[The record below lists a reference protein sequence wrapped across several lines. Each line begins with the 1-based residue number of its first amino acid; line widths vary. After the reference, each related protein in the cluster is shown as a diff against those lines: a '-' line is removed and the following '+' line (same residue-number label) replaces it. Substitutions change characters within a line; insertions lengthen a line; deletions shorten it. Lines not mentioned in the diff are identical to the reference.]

1 MALVQ
6 GLQGIREAY
15 TFDDVLLRPGL
26 SDILP
31 SEADIRSRVTRAI
44 PLNIPIIASAMDTVT
59 EARMAIAM
67 AQAGG
72 IGVIHRNFE
81 PHDQAAQVRMVKKFE
96 AGMLRDPTST
106 DSAQPTYAKN
116 EWRSEKPEYLVLV
129 GVCTHLGCSPS
140 FVPEAGASGMGQP
153 WNGGFFCPCHGSKF
167 DLAGRVFMGVPAPM
181 NLEVPPY
188 QFITATRLVIGVD
201 KEHPA

>member
-1 MALVQ
+1 MTDNTD
-6 GLQGIREAY
+6 IRRRRFLTGTASVIGGVGACF
-15 TFDDVLLRPGL
+15 TAVPFIA
-26 SDILP
+26 SFQP
-31 SEADIRSRVTRAI
+31 SERAKAIGAPVEVDISK
-44 PLNIPIIASAMDTVT
+44 L
-59 EARMAIAM
+59 
-67 AQAGG
+67 
-72 IGVIHRNFE
+72 E
-81 PHDQAAQVRMVKKFE
+81 PGQRLIQKWRGKPVWIVRRTPEMVESLKKFE

>member
-1 MALVQ
+1 MTDNTD
-6 GLQGIREAY
+6 IRRRRFLTGTASVIGGVGACF
-15 TFDDVLLRPGL
+15 TAVPFIA
-26 SDILP
+26 SFQP
-31 SEADIRSRVTRAI
+31 SERAKAIGAPVEVDISK
-44 PLNIPIIASAMDTVT
+44 L
-59 EARMAIAM
+59 
-67 AQAGG
+67 
-72 IGVIHRNFE
+72 E
-81 PHDQAAQVRMVKKFE
+81 PGQRLIQKWRGKPVWILRRTPDMVESLKKFE

>member
-1 MALVQ
+1 M
-6 GLQGIREAY
+6 
-15 TFDDVLLRPGL
+15 TDNTDLRRRRFLTGTASVIGGVGACFTAVPFIA
-26 SDILP
+26 SFQP
-31 SEADIRSRVTRAI
+31 SERAKAIGAPVEVDISK
-44 PLNIPIIASAMDTVT
+44 L
-59 EARMAIAM
+59 
-67 AQAGG
+67 
-72 IGVIHRNFE
+72 E
-81 PHDQAAQVRMVKKFE
+81 PGQRLIQKWRGKPVWIVRRTSEMVESLKKFE

>member
-1 MALVQ
+1 MTDNTD
-6 GLQGIREAY
+6 IRRRRFLTGTASVIGGVGACF
-15 TFDDVLLRPGL
+15 TAVPFIA
-26 SDILP
+26 SFQP
-31 SEADIRSRVTRAI
+31 SERAKAIGAPVEVDISK
-44 PLNIPIIASAMDTVT
+44 L
-59 EARMAIAM
+59 
-67 AQAGG
+67 
-72 IGVIHRNFE
+72 E
-81 PHDQAAQVRMVKKFE
+81 PGQRLIQKWRGKPVWIVRRTPDMVESLKKFE